1 MTERT
6 MERLLDIEATR
17 YGTIIEEIEI
27 ICCMTGFR
35 RRFLVEH
42 IGDGFYRSV
51 EFTPYPNSPP
61 AAWCEPAKMT
71 DDRRG

>member
-6 MERLLDIEATR
+6 VERLLDVEVTR

-27 ICCMTGFR
+27 ICCMTGFG

-42 IGDGFYRSV
+42 IGEGFYRSA
-51 EFTPYPNSPP
+51 ELTPYPNSPP
-61 AAWCEPAKMT
+61 AAWWESAMITKG
-71 DDRRG
+71 RRG